1 VSIPGVGAQSGYYR
15 GGNFPADPTKFVAFG
30 CTSNCVSY
38 AFATPI
44 PNASGG
50 ATGGSGSLSV
60 WSPQDPQNTAY
71 MTVEFRAVYTD
82 PVTGIITRGPW
93 VANSLQV

>member
-1 VSIPGVGAQSGYYR
+1 MSDTKIS
-15 GGNFPADPTKFVAFG
+15 NFLQVDGDDITNI
-30 CTSNCVSY
+30 T
-38 AFATPI
+38 AFAAVGT
-44 PNASGG
+44 ATGG
-50 ATGGSGSLSV
+50 ATGSSGQLSV